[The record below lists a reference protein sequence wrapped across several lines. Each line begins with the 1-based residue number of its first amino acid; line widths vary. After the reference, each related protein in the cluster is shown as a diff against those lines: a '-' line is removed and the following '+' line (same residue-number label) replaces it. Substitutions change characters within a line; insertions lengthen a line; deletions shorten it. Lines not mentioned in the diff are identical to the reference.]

1 MPDGRVTCLICGK
14 ELATVQSGTRHYA
27 LKHQDNQPAN
37 CQICKKE
44 FKNKLYRDDHYR
56 KTHGISSTA
65 MKNTIKPP
73 GTASWNMQIMKTF
86 RIQLLTPDFIA
97 FHFNPVVFSEIQ
109 VLFDNLSELEE
120 YGEDA
125 EEQMGLA
132 KLPDGKVTCLVCGTT
147 LSCLASGNRHYV
159 LKHQDNQPAKCKLCH
174 KDFKNQMYRDRHYA
188 KIHGISSEAMKN
200 TIKPPS
206 TPSWNM
212 QIAKLE

>member
-1 MPDGRVTCLICGK
+1 M
-14 ELATVQSGTRHYA
+14 
-27 LKHQDNQPAN
+27 
-37 CQICKKE
+37 
-44 FKNKLYRDDHYR
+44 
-56 KTHGISSTA
+56 
-65 MKNTIKPP
+65 
-73 GTASWNMQIMKTF
+73 
-86 RIQLLTPDFIA
+86 

-212 QIAKLE
+212 